1 MEVKHFKLDTGEELL
16 CEVVEW
22 HDEEGFED
30 EIIIRKAAKLVY
42 TKTTTGIPFYSLRPW
57 MVYQENISDVMTL
70 DRNHIVGMAT
80 PPDYLIIQWED
91 AILDM
96 QELHNQ
102 RQKETFEKMK
112 SFYEKAK
119 DKPVSELI
127 GDLLD
132 NIKQIYNTLLKSRPP
147 SVKGQFFE
155 KISISSSMGPGI
167 KVNINSIG

>member
-80 PPDYLIIQWED
+80 PPDYLVIQWED

-119 DKPVSELI
+119 DKPESELI

-132 NIKQIYNTLLKSRPP
+132 NIK
-147 SVKGQFFE
+147 E
-155 KISISSSMGPGI
+155 SIPKEEYEDNVVELFPKKDGDDSDTI
-167 KVNINSIG
+167 H